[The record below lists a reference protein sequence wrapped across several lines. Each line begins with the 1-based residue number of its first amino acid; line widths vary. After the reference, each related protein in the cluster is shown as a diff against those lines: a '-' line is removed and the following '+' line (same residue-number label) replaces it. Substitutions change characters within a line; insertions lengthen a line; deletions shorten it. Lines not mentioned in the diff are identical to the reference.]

1 MNIFLTLLTFH
12 FRAALR
18 QPAGMLQAPFLLFM
32 GTLLFPLSGSPELMV
47 PFAYNIV
54 WVLLLLASLLAQPYL
69 LDTDAEDGA
78 LEQMRLAPFGLM
90 PQVAAM
96 LCVFWLCY
104 FLPLVIVMPLAAL
117 WLGAGEVQI
126 LAPLL
131 ATLYITLLSFLS
143 SALTLGTPKSPVLR
157 GLLILPLYTPVIILG
172 AGGATAL
179 LAGITLIMLPL
190 CLWLGVMALKSP
202 AGS

>member
-1 MNIFLTLLTFH
+1 MKIFLTLFSFH
-12 FRAALR
+12 LRAALR
-18 QPAGMLQAPFLLFM
+18 QPAGMLQAPFLVFM
-32 GTLLFPLSGSPELMV
+32 GALLFPLSGSPDAV
-47 PFAYNIV
+47 APFAYNIV

-69 LDTDAEDGA
+69 LDNDAQDGT

-96 LCVFWLCY
+96 LGVFWLCY
-104 FLPLVIVMPLAAL
+104 FLPLAIVMPLAAL
-117 WLGAGEVQI
+117 WLGAGEVQL

-131 ATLYITLLSFLS
+131 ATLYITLLTFLA